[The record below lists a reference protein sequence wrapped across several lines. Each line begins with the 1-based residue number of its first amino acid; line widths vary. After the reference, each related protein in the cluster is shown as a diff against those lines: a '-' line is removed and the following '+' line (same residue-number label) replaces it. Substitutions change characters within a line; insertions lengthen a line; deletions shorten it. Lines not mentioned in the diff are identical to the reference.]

1 MYVSLFSSRRQCLK
15 KFSGFALGRRSYV
28 KDVGLLDDLAQRG
41 LIHDVT
47 HREALGIALA
57 RPQSV
62 YVGVDPTARALHIG
76 HLLPLMT
83 VLHFHLRGHTV
94 VPLIGG
100 ATGRIGDPS
109 GRLVERQPANTK
121 HVEDNAASLKQSVE
135 GFFTRAVGYGV
146 RRVGHTHLGPRVEVA
161 NNLQWH
167 ESINML
173 DFLQYVGIHARVN
186 TMLNRE
192 RYALAVNSMAPI

>member
-1 MYVSLFSSRRQCLK
+1 MLVQSLHVSLCSHRQRCLSK
-15 KFSGFALGRRSYV
+15 IAGIATGRRSYI
-28 KDVGLLDDLAQRG
+28 KDVGLLEDLAQRG
-41 LIHDVT
+41 LMHDVT
-47 HREALGIALA
+47 HRQALGTALT

-109 GRLVERQPANTK
+109 GRLVERKPADTK
-121 HVEDNAASLKQSVE
+121 QVEDNAASLKRSVE
-135 GFFTRAVGYGV
+135 GFFTRAVGYAV
-146 RRVGHTHLGPRVEVA
+146 RRVGQTELGPRVEVA

-173 DFLQYVGIHARVN
+173 DFLQHVAIHARVN

-192 RYALAVNSMAPI
+192 R

>member
-1 MYVSLFSSRRQCLK
+1 MYLLVQNLYVSPRQRCLK
-15 KFSGFALGRRSYV
+15 KLVGFISGRRSYV

-41 LIHDVT
+41 LMHDVT
-47 HREALGIALA
+47 HRQALA
-57 RPQSV
+57 LALTRPQSV

-83 VLHFHLRGHTV
+83 VLHFHLRGHKI

-109 GRLVERQPANTK
+109 GRLIERKPADTK
-121 HVEDNAASLKQSVE
+121 QVKDNAASLKRSVE
-135 GFFTRAVGYGV
+135 GFFTRAVGYAV
-146 RRVGHTHLGPRVEVA
+146 RRVGHTQLGPRVEVA
-161 NNLQWH
+161 NNLHWH
-167 ESINML
+167 ESVNML
-173 DFLQYVGIHARVN
+173 DFLQHVGIHARVN

-192 RYALAVNSMAPI
+192 R